1 MNKTN
6 DLLALLAR
14 LLTAEGACAC
24 SSQAGALL
32 VAVAASIAGQDL
44 AAVLQL
50 PDAGGRVRRV
60 VVQRSQAIAIG
71 GVALPQLVRLAGAVL
86 VEVGDA
92 DGCHQDEL
100 AATLAGGAAAG
111 LHIERDGSA
120 DARGVGM
127 ARFVWECRKAGVPSV
142 VALVGSTGP
151 LAALDAGADLV
162 VLDIARAYGGL
173 PAGVIAGRAD
183 LIAACALQ
191 TRGLGALFATSSD
204 VLAATIATIRA
215 ASGGPPPPAAR

>member
-1 MNKTN
+1 M
-6 DLLALLAR
+6 
-14 LLTAEGACAC
+14 
-24 SSQAGALL
+24 
-32 VAVAASIAGQDL
+32 
-44 AAVLQL
+44 LQL

-60 VVQRSQAIAIG
+60 VVQRSQVVAIG
-71 GVALPQLVRLAGAVL
+71 GVALPQLVRIAGAVL

-111 LHIERDGSA
+111 LHIERDGPA

-127 ARFVWECRKAGVPSV
+127 ARFVWECREAGVPSV

-162 VLDIARAYGGL
+162 VLDMARAYGGL

-191 TRGLGALFATSSD
+191 ARGLGALFATSSD
-204 VLAATIATIRA
+204 VLVATIATIRA
-215 ASGGPPPPAAR
+215 ANGGPPPPAAR